1 MPGKAE
7 VSWRIEGS
15 LLLAGA
21 DHGFKRRVG
30 SVICIGGEQLTTYI
44 LYVNIKH
51 NLHRTKRILGRK

>member
-21 DHGFKRRVG
+21 DHGLERRVG
-30 SVICIGGEQLTTYI
+30 SVI
-44 LYVNIKH
+44 
-51 NLHRTKRILGRK
+51 